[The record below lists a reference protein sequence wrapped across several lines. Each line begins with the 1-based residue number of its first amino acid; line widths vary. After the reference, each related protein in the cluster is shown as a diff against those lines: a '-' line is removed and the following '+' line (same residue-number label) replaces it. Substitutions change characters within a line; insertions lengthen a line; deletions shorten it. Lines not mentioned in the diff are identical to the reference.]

1 MYLSHAFYFRTE
13 AAAYEIYENMHT
25 KLFWIYS
32 IVFVATVSSQS
43 EIGERNALAMSLLK
57 VSEFTGNRNM
67 RSVIMLKYIFSLI
80 VVFNVLSKL
89 QF

>member
-1 MYLSHAFYFRTE
+1 MHFIFVRKPLRTKN
-13 AAAYEIYENMHT
+13 YENIMHT

-57 VSEFTGNRNM
+57 VSEFTGNR
-67 RSVIMLKYIFSLI
+67 KY
-80 VVFNVLSKL
+80 VVSNYVEIYFLFNCR
-89 QF
+89 F